1 MSISMSSTFNEI
13 MSNFGNNSK
22 IQEIIQRNQPKRRV
36 KAKKVIKKEVAV
48 GTEKIVKRQRKTQVC
63 SADLGIPTDKDKLKD
78 KRREITD
85 LKG

>member
-36 KAKKVIKKEVAV
+36 EGKKVIMKEVAV
-48 GTEKIVKRQRKTQVC
+48 GTDKIVKRQRKTQVC
-63 SADLGIPTDKDKLKD
+63 
-78 KRREITD
+78 
-85 LKG
+85 